1 MSARRDA
8 GPSHGGRAVARRRS
22 LCRGRL
28 RAPRRTEPGQRLCYC
43 RSTQLDGP
51 ESRGGGEHQ
60 PRGRQQRAGG
70 VGRAPRERAR
80 HNPGGCGGERWP
92 RCPTCLS
99 RSVAG
104 VIAVTAVDRDGAVF
118 PEANRGDYI
127 AFAAPGVS
135 IWVPGPD
142 GEGRYQTGTS
152 FAAPFAL
159 GTAALEVMRGTP
171 PNADALRRRLAAK
184 AHALG
189 MRENDSATSTARFAR
204 QTTDA
209 DTVINGARTPTPETF
224 ESHKP
229 APEGALPCHRRR
241 PSGPISTARPRYSP
255 PRASPTLPPR
265 WRRGD
270 PRKVGWSMWCSTY
283 APRRTRSGPVA
294 GRRAQGHPGEADRDG
309 RVRQPA
315 FKGLRG

>member
-1 MSARRDA
+1 VHRASERGTILVAAAGNA
-8 GPSHGGRAVARRRS
+8 GPD
-22 LCRGRL
+22 
-28 RAPRRTEPGQRLCYC
+28 APPAYPGAL
-43 RSTQLDGP
+43 P
-51 ESRGGGEHQ
+51 ESSPSPPSIGT
-60 PRGRQQRAGG
+60 
-70 VGRAPRERAR
+70 APF
-80 HNPGGCGGERWP
+80 
-92 RCPTCLS
+92 
-99 RSVAG
+99 
-104 VIAVTAVDRDGAVF
+104 F

-189 MRENDSATSTARFAR
+189 MRENDSAPSTARFAR

-255 PRASPTLPPR
+255 PRAAPTLPPR